1 MLGIGLS
8 SLIVNAVRMVF
19 LAAVPNL
26 NIEAQMF
33 FYGSALFLLFCTALS
48 YKFVEENENDEE
60 CEKFKQSHTIQQRWE
75 ETVFV
80 YQRNWKD
87 AWSVVLTYAV

>member
-1 MLGIGLS
+1 MAGPSADLTNALMLGIGVS

-33 FYGSALFLLFCTALS
+33 FYGSALFLLFCTYLS
-48 YKFVEENENDEE
+48 FRFVSEYESDEL
-60 CEKFKQSHTIQQRWE
+60 CKKFKQSHTIEQRW
-75 ETVFV
+75 
-80 YQRNWKD
+80 
-87 AWSVVLTYAV
+87 

>member
-1 MLGIGLS
+1 MAGPSADLTNALMLGIGVS

-33 FYGSALFLLFCTALS
+33 FYGSALFLLFCTYLS
-48 YKFVEENENDEE
+48 FRFVSEYESDEL
-60 CEKFKQSHTIQQRWE
+60 CKQYKQSHTIEQRW
-75 ETVFV
+75 
-80 YQRNWKD
+80 
-87 AWSVVLTYAV
+87 

>member
-33 FYGSALFLLFCTALS
+33 FYGSALFLLFCTVLS
-48 YKFVEENENDEE
+48 YYFVRDYESDTL
-60 CEKFKQSHTIQQRWE
+60 CHKFKQSHTISTRWR

-80 YQRNWKD
+80 Y
-87 AWSVVLTYAV
+87 